1 MRHLV
6 LPLILAFS
14 TPLAAQGQPPT
25 GPGANCPPVPG
36 PTGVIGEKPP
46 RVDFPANPTREAKP
60 RKKPR
65 RWPPRQPQTNSRKP
79 DGVRIVHLPSL
90 VNPLSLDGNKM
101 KSGG

>member
-46 RVDFPANPTREAKP
+46 AGGLPGEPDTRSKAAQEAPEVASPATADKFAEAG
-60 RKKPR
+60 R
-65 RWPPRQPQTNSRKP
+65 RPDCPSPEPRQPFKP
-79 DGVRIVHLPSL
+79 
-90 VNPLSLDGNKM
+90 
-101 KSGG
+101 